1 MHSTPKKEKHHANSR
16 VRRRSDAEKKSK
28 KEKDDKEKD
37 KDTDAESVVSTAST
51 APSTAH
57 PALHTS
63 KCPLRFLISG
73 MIEAGDEKQKG
84 CPLRRVQLWHTI
96 PLCLLAIIN
105 LLLIIVAL
113 LGLAGYK
120 IMMGIHRVVVEI
132 MRSDLEVEPYVEGE
146 SVADT
151 DGGDIGRELGVRGT
165 EAPDLDDITLR

>member
-1 MHSTPKKEKHHANSR
+1 MHSTPKKERHHANSR
-16 VRRRSDAEKKSK
+16 IRRRSDAEKKSK

-37 KDTDAESVVSTAST
+37 KDTDSESVISASST
-51 APSTAH
+51 APSTALST
-57 PALHTS
+57 PAAA
-63 KCPLRFLISG
+63 KCPLRCLLSG
-73 MIEAGDEKQKG
+73 MIDAEDGKQKG

-120 IMMGIHRVVVEI
+120 IIMGVQRVVVEL
-132 MRSDLEVEPYVEGE
+132 MRSDLDIEPYTERE

-151 DGGDIGRELGVRGT
+151 DEGT
-165 EAPDLDDITLR
+165 LVEH